1 MKCPFCGSNQDK
13 VLESRT
19 LSDGEAI
26 RRRRECIDCEG
37 RFTSYERIEEKPL
50 MVIKTDGRKEFFQK
64 EKMLKG
70 VLRSVEKRPVPYEFV
85 EEIVEDIT
93 NELHTKPE
101 REVES
106 RKIGEYIM
114 NRLSEIDQI
123 AYVRFASVYKK
134 FKDVGE
140 FIEEIKNM

>member
-19 LSDGEAI
+19 LTDGEAI
-26 RRRRECIDCEG
+26 RRRRECIDCSG

-50 MVIKTDGRKEFFQK
+50 MVVKNDGGKEFFQK

-70 VLRSVEKRPVPYEFV
+70 ILRAVEKRPIPYEFV
-85 EEIVEDIT
+85 EEVVEDIT
-93 NELHTKPE
+93 NDLHTKPE

-106 RKIGEYIM
+106 RRIGEYIM
-114 NRLSEIDQI
+114 SRLSEIDQI

>member
-19 LSDGEAI
+19 LADGEAI
-26 RRRRECIDCEG
+26 RRRRECIDCDG

-50 MVIKTDGRKEFFQK
+50 MVIKNDGRKEFFQK

-70 VLRSVEKRPVPYEFV
+70 VLRAVEKRPVPYEFV
-85 EEIVEDIT
+85 EEIVEDIS
-93 NELHTKPE
+93 NDLHTKPE

-106 RKIGEYIM
+106 RRIGEYIM

-123 AYVRFASVYKK
+123 AYVRFAPVYKK

>member
-19 LSDGEAI
+19 LADGEAI
-26 RRRRECIDCEG
+26 RRRRECIDCDG

-50 MVIKTDGRKEFFQK
+50 MVLKSDGRKEFFQK

-70 VLRSVEKRPVPYEFV
+70 VLRAVEKRPVPYEFV
-85 EEIVEDIT
+85 EEIVEDIS
-93 NELHTKPE
+93 NDLHTKPE
-101 REVES
+101 REVEA
-106 RKIGEYIM
+106 RRIGEYIM